1 MDSLEQ
7 TYVEKR
13 RRYDQ
18 LISQNDPRKMDD
30 IKTLNK
36 DIAKILQSMLVEL
49 SKVKEDARKID
60 TYRNDLIVKLI
71 SIQNDHNAMVTK
83 KDHEITLKELNRNET
98 VAFNANFFW
107 YAVFL
112 TIVTIAFV
120 AVLMWKGGYKA
131 PIIPTAI
138 SNPATMA
145 PFTYA

>member
-1 MDSLEQ
+1 MDTLEQ

-18 LISQNDPRKMDD
+18 LIAQNDPRKMDD
-30 IKTLNK
+30 IRTLNK
-36 DIAKILQSMLVEL
+36 DIAKILQSMLTEL
-49 SKVKEDARKID
+49 SKVKDDAGKID
-60 TYRNDLIVKLI
+60 SYRNELIQKLI
-71 SIQNDHNAMVTK
+71 GIQNDHNAMITK
-83 KDHEITLKELNRNET
+83 RDHEITLKELKKNESI
-98 VAFNANFFW
+98 AFNATFFW

-112 TIVTIAFV
+112 VIVTISFV
-120 AVLMWKGGYKA
+120 GVLMWKGGYKE

>member
-7 TYVEKR
+7 TYAEKR

-18 LISQNDPRKMDD
+18 LIAQNDPRKMDD

-49 SKVKEDARKID
+49 SKVKEDAGKID

-71 SIQNDHNAMVTK
+71 SIQNDHNAMITK
-83 KDHEITLKELNRNET
+83 KDHEITLKELKRNESI
-98 VAFNANFFW
+98 AFNATFFW
-107 YAVFL
+107 YAAFL
-112 TIVTIAFV
+112 AIVTIAFV